1 MLAVFD
7 RSGYFWQGEGYC
19 LVHFPSFIVLFLI
32 LQFLPFFFFKVFISF
47 FLRWVFAAVQA
58 FSLAVESR
66 GCSLVAVRGFL
77 IAAASLVSEHGL

>member
-1 MLAVFD
+1 M
-7 RSGYFWQGEGYC
+7 
-19 LVHFPSFIVLFLI
+19 
-32 LQFLPFFFFKVFISF
+32 FISF